1 MMTDLQRIELD
12 DGVVG
17 VHDSGG
23 SGPPVLLLH
32 AGVFGAWFEP
42 LAAHPTLADHRVV
55 QLRRA
60 GYVEDAPPSG
70 PVSVEAHAGHAAA
83 VLDALDTGPA
93 VVVGHSSG
101 SVIALQLALDRPD
114 LVHALVLGEPP
125 LIDGLAAPED
135 LEFLRTA
142 VGPLIGGAIGAASA
156 GDVDTAFDSFMSV
169 ICGPEHVG
177 VLAEALGVEAP
188 AQARAESAFF
198 FTDEII
204 HVGQWTLDD
213 DRAAAID
220 APVVLVQGGD
230 SPPPV
235 HRLVERTAARVG
247 GATVITVEGDD
258 HLLPLRNPGALA
270 TVVTDLTT

>member
-12 DGVVG
+12 DAIVG

-42 LAAHPTLADHRVV
+42 LAADPALADHRVV

-60 GYVEDAPPSG
+60 GYVEDAAPPG
-70 PVSVEAHAGHAAA
+70 PVTVEAHAAHAAA

-101 SVIALQLALDRPD
+101 SVIALQVALDRPD
-114 LVHALVLGEPP
+114 LVRALVLGEPP
-125 LIDGLAAPED
+125 LIDGLAASED
-135 LEFLRTA
+135 LEFLQTA
-142 VGPLIGGAIGAASA
+142 VGPVIGGAIGAASA

-169 ICGPEHVG
+169 ICGPGYVD
-177 VLAEALGVEAP
+177 VLVESLGADAP
-188 AQARAESAFF
+188 ARARDEAGFF

-213 DRAAAID
+213 DHAAAID
-220 APVVLVQGGD
+220 VPVVLVQGGD

-235 HRLVERTAARVG
+235 HRLVERTAARLAD
-247 GATVITVEGDD
+247 ATVVTVPGDD
-258 HLLPLRNPGALA
+258 HLLPLRNPAALA
-270 TVVTDLTT
+270 AVVADLAT

>member
-1 MMTDLQRIELD
+1 MMTDLRRFQID
-12 DGVVG
+12 DAVVG
-17 VHDSGG
+17 VQDSGG
-23 SGPPVLLLH
+23 SGPPVLLVH

-42 LAAHPTLADHRVV
+42 LAAHPGLADHRLI

-60 GYVEDAPPSG
+60 GYVDGAPPAG
-70 PVSVEAHAGHAAA
+70 PVSVEAHAAHAAA
-83 VLDALDTGPA
+83 VLDDLGAGPA

-114 LVHALVLGEPP
+114 LVQAMVLGEPP

-142 VGPLIGGAIGAASA
+142 VGPLIGGAIGAACA

-169 ICGPEHVG
+169 ICGAG
-177 VLAEALGVEAP
+177 YADVLVESLGADAP
-188 AQARAESAFF
+188 AQACAESAFF
-198 FTDEII
+198 FTDEIQ

-213 DRAAAID
+213 EAAASVGV
-220 APVVLVQGGD
+220 PVVLVQGGE

-235 HRLVERTAARVG
+235 HRLVERTAARLEH
-247 GATVITVEGDD
+247 ATVVTVPGDD
-258 HLLPLRNPGALA
+258 HLLPLRSPGALA
-270 TVVTDLTT
+270 AVVADLTT